1 MAKTITLP
9 QIDIMFKQLATTF
22 VERSERGIPILII
35 RDNTDT
41 SFQVKEYADL
51 DELSADKELYNT
63 ENYQYISDVLLFE
76 PTKCVVIR
84 LSEDQVVQVP
94 DEDSDDGGMKDE
106 LIAGDKMSI
115 ALNLIKKKYKTG
127 WIGGVLEDTEYQA
140 IANWVKA
147 RRKENLTFKCI
158 GVGLDGSNARGVH
171 EFENPSVTFND
182 ERGQQPAK
190 YYIPSLLGI
199 CAKCNILRGV
209 TYYICKN
216 LLEVEEVED
225 VDNALNKGKFILIND
240 YDKVRVGLGINSL
253 TEFDNKTT
261 FEDMRYIDIN
271 EALDM
276 ISDDIRKVFKEEY
289 IGKVKNKYD
298 NQVMFISA
306 VNNYFDDLTSPD
318 LEVLDNTYKNV
329 AGIDVQAQRKAWTNI
344 KPEAKEWDDVK
355 VKNMSFKRSV
365 YVSGDIKVLGAM
377 ENLQFGIMFN

>member
-1 MAKTITLP
+1 MSNKITLP
-9 QIDIMFKQLATTF
+9 YIDIAFKQLASTF

-35 RDNTDT
+35 RDNTDR
-41 SFQVKEYADL
+41 SFNIKEYADIESL
-51 DELSADKELYNT
+51 EADKALYT
-63 ENYQYISDVLLFE
+63 SENYQYMLDAMLFE
-76 PTKCVVIR
+76 PTKLVVIR
-84 LSEDQVVQVP
+84 INDQGEYEV
-94 DEDSDDGGMKDE
+94 EKDD
-106 LIAGDKMSI
+106 INV

-127 WIGGVLEDTEYQA
+127 WIGGVLEDTEYSE

-171 EFENPSVTFND
+171 EFENPSVTFKD
-182 ERGQQPAK
+182 ARGQKPAK

-216 LLEVEEVED
+216 LKEVEEVTD
-225 VDNALNKGKFILIND
+225 VDEALNKGKFILIND

-276 ISDDIRKVFKEEY
+276 ISDDIRKVYKEEY
-289 IGKVKNKYD
+289 VGKVKNKYD

-329 AGIDVQAQRKAWTNI
+329 AGIDVQAQRKAWSQI
-344 KPEAKEWDDVK
+344 KPEAKDWDDTK
-355 VKNMSFKRSV
+355 VKNMSYKRTV
-365 YVSGDIKVLGAM
+365 FLTGDIKVLGAM

>member
-9 QIDIMFKQLATTF
+9 QIDIMFKQLAYTF
-22 VERSERGIPILII
+22 IERSERGIPILII

-41 SFQVKEYADL
+41 SFQLKEYADL
-51 DELSADKELYNT
+51 DELSVDKALYT
-63 ENYQYISDVLLFE
+63 AENYQYISDVLLFE

-84 LSEDQVVQVP
+84 LVED
-94 DEDSDDGGMKDE
+94 DN
-106 LIAGDKMSI
+106 ISI
-115 ALNLIKKKYKTG
+115 AFDLIKKKYKTG

-171 EFENPSVTFND
+171 EFENPSVTFKD
-182 ERGQQPAK
+182 ARGKQPAK

-276 ISDDIRKVFKEEY
+276 ISDDIRKVYKEEY
-289 IGKVKNKYD
+289 VGKVKNKYD

-318 LEVLDNTYKNV
+318 IEVLDNTYKNV
-329 AGIDVQAQRKAWTNI
+329 AGIDVQAQRKAWSQI
-344 KPEAKEWDDVK
+344 KPEAKDWDDTK
-355 VKNMSFKRSV
+355 VKNMSYKRTVFST
-365 YVSGDIKVLGAM
+365 GDIKVLGAM

>member
-76 PTKCVVIR
+76 PTKVVVIR
-84 LSEDQVVQVP
+84 VSEDQI
-94 DEDSDDGGMKDE
+94 DGQEIKV
-106 LIAGDKMSI
+106 
-115 ALNLIKKKYKTG
+115 ALDLIKKKYKTG

-158 GVGLDGSNARGVH
+158 GVGLDGSNDRGVH
-171 EFENPSVTFND
+171 EFNNPSVTFND

-216 LLEVEEVED
+216 LLEVEEVAD
-225 VDNALNKGKFILIND
+225 VDEALNKGKFILIND

-271 EALDM
+271 ESLDM